1 MMIEGGARWG
11 YDPVWEGDDDIIPV
25 VDSEKTTAQACE
37 NKREKRHFILEQHL
51 QSQTRLENYLEHKK
65 SILQMAAEPDD
76 QNDSEKADKFNMSAN
91 MKYDFSEPP
100 QPTHYLG

>member
-1 MMIEGGARWG
+1 MSFICYQSIFVTVVHGYFNGMMIEGGARWG

-51 QSQTRLENYLEHKK
+51 QS
-65 SILQMAAEPDD
+65 
-76 QNDSEKADKFNMSAN
+76 
-91 MKYDFSEPP
+91 
-100 QPTHYLG
+100 